1 MKPGEIEAKLILE
14 HLGISFDSSY
24 YDCNPGHS
32 MADLKTTDGRYIEV
46 THTTHNKQIVI
57 DGNEFSKMSVSERIS
72 IMEDAHAAYIRL
84 QQKDYEKDSKGELT
98 HTALS
103 QCKKDVKL
111 IESHY
116 GIASNGESTEFKCDL
131 PVIEHSVDNILHE
144 IVEDKG
150 KKYTDGKT
158 DLFIFVTED
167 EYRNFTQ
174 LLSEKGWNGSFSSFA
189 KSVAK
194 SRFDK
199 IYICRWKFEDKQQR
213 YITEKSTLIKIEKHS
228 DESIEFACVQY

>member
-1 MKPGEIEAKLILE
+1 MKPGEKEAKLILE

-32 MADLKTTDGRYIEV
+32 MADLKTTEGRYIEV
-46 THTTHNKQIVI
+46 THTNHNKQIVI
-57 DGNEFSKMSVSERIS
+57 ADNKFSKMSVSERIS
-72 IMEDAHAAYIRL
+72 KMEDAHEAYIRL
-84 QQKDYEKDSKGELT
+84 QQKDYEKDSTGKLT
-98 HTALS
+98 QTSLS

-116 GIASNGESTEFKCDL
+116 GIASNGGSTEFKCDL

-144 IVEDKG
+144 IVVDKG

-174 LLSEKGWNGSFSSFA
+174 LLSEKGWNGYFGVFTQKISNTSF
-189 KSVAK
+189 KT
-194 SRFDK
+194 
-199 IYICRWKFEDKQQR
+199 IYICAWEFETQK
-213 YITEKSTLIKIEKHS
+213 YITEKSTLIKIEKHN
-228 DESIEFACVQY
+228 DGSIEFACVRY

>member
-24 YDCNPGHS
+24 YDRNLGHS
-32 MADLKTTDGRYIEV
+32 MADLKTTNGRYIEV
-46 THTTHNKQIVI
+46 THTNHNKQIVI
-57 DGNEFSKMSVSERIS
+57 SGNEFSKMSVSERIS
-72 IMEDAHAAYIRL
+72 KMEDAHAAYIRL

-116 GIASNGESTEFKCDL
+116 GTASNGESTEFKCDL
-131 PVIEHSVDNILHE
+131 PVIEYSVDNILHE

-174 LLSEKGWNGSFSSFA
+174 LLSEKGWNGCFGAFTQKISNMSF
-189 KSVAK
+189 KT
-194 SRFDK
+194 
-199 IYICRWKFEDKQQR
+199 IYICAWEFETQK
-213 YITEKSTLIKIEKHS
+213 YITEDSTLTKIEKR
-228 DESIEFACVQY
+228 DDGIVRFTCVQY

>member
-1 MKPGEIEAKLILE
+1 MKPGEIEAKLILK
-14 HLGISFDSSY
+14 HLGISFDSLY
-24 YDCNPGHS
+24 YDRNLGHS

-46 THTTHNKQIVI
+46 THTNHNKQIVI
-57 DGNEFSKMSVSERIS
+57 AGNKFSKMSVSERIS
-72 IMEDAHAAYIRL
+72 KMEDAHEAYIRL
-84 QQKDYEKDSKGELT
+84 QQKDYEKDSTGELT
-98 HTALS
+98 QTALS

-167 EYRNFTQ
+167 EYRIFTQ
-174 LLSEKGWNGSFSSFA
+174 LLSEKGWNGYFGVFTQKISNTSF
-189 KSVAK
+189 KT
-194 SRFDK
+194 
-199 IYICRWKFEDKQQR
+199 IYICAWEFETQK
-213 YITEKSTLIKIEKHS
+213 YITEDSTLIMIEKR
-228 DESIEFACVQY
+228 DDGIVRFTCIQY

>member
-1 MKPGEIEAKLILE
+1 MKPGEKEAKLILE

-24 YDCNPGHS
+24 YDRNLGHS

-46 THTTHNKQIVI
+46 THTNHNKQIVI
-57 DGNEFSKMSVSERIS
+57 ADNKFSKMSVSERIS
-72 IMEDAHAAYIRL
+72 KMEDAHEAYIRL
-84 QQKDYEKDSKGELT
+84 QQKDYEKDSTGELT
-98 HTALS
+98 QTALS

-144 IVEDKG
+144 IVVDKG

-174 LLSEKGWNGSFSSFA
+174 LLSEKGWNGYFGVFTQKISNTSF
-189 KSVAK
+189 KT
-194 SRFDK
+194 
-199 IYICRWKFEDKQQR
+199 IYICAWEFETQK
-213 YITEKSTLIKIEKHS
+213 YITEKSTLIKIEKHN
-228 DESIEFACVQY
+228 DGSIEFACVRY